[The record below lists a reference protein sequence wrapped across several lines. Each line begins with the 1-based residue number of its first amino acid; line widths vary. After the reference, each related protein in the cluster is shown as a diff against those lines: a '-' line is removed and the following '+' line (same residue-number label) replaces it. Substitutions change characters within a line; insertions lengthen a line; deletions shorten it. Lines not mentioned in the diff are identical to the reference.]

1 MILAGMDP
9 VLQMRGITKRFPGVL
24 ALDDVDFDLRKGE
37 VHAILGENGAGKS
50 TLIKILSGA
59 YSLEDGEVYL
69 RGNRI
74 FIQNP
79 KHALELGIS
88 VIYQE
93 FNLVPTLTVS
103 ENIFLAR
110 EPMTVGK
117 LIDSRN
123 LTSNA
128 QAILDDL
135 RIELNPETRV
145 DELGVAMQQ
154 MVEVAKALSMDAE
167 IIIMDEPTA
176 SLGESEIVELFA
188 TIRHLKEKGV
198 SIIYISHR
206 LQELPSIA
214 DRVTVL
220 RDGKKIATCEVA
232 ETDLN
237 ELIRLMVGRRL
248 SEQFPKVA
256 VPIGPEVLRVEGLT
270 WGKKLKDISFSLY
283 RGEVLGFAGLVGS
296 GRTELMRC
304 LFGAQEYD
312 KGKIYLDGSQVRF
325 KSPRDAVK
333 AGIGLITEDRK
344 KQGLF
349 LGLSVTENITITDL
363 DQVVSGVFIDYSRE
377 KAVGLDY
384 VQSLRIKTPALE
396 HLVRYLSGGNQQKV
410 ALAKWLFSNARILIF
425 DEPTRGIDV
434 GAKIE
439 VYNLM
444 NELVEAGVG
453 VIMVSSELPEII
465 GMSDR
470 ILVMGNGRLTGEFLR
485 SDATQDKIV
494 ECATKG

>member
-1 MILAGMDP
+1 
-9 VLQMRGITKRFPGVL
+9 
-24 ALDDVDFDLRKGE
+24 
-37 VHAILGENGAGKS
+37 
-50 TLIKILSGA
+50 
-59 YSLEDGEVYL
+59 
-69 RGNRI
+69 
-74 FIQNP
+74 
-79 KHALELGIS
+79 
-88 VIYQE
+88 
-93 FNLVPTLTVS
+93 
-103 ENIFLAR
+103 
-110 EPMTVGK
+110 
-117 LIDSRN
+117 
-123 LTSNA
+123 
-128 QAILDDL
+128 
-135 RIELNPETRV
+135 
-145 DELGVAMQQ
+145 
-154 MVEVAKALSMDAE
+154 
-167 IIIMDEPTA
+167 
-176 SLGESEIVELFA
+176 
-188 TIRHLKEKGV
+188 
-198 SIIYISHR
+198 
-206 LQELPSIA
+206 
-214 DRVTVL
+214 
-220 RDGKKIATCEVA
+220 
-232 ETDLN
+232 
-237 ELIRLMVGRRL
+237 
-248 SEQFPKVA
+248 
-256 VPIGPEVLRVEGLT
+256 
-270 WGKKLKDISFSLY
+270 
-283 RGEVLGFAGLVGS
+283 
-296 GRTELMRC
+296 MRC

-485 SDATQDKIV
+485 LDATQDKIV